1 MANVISLAEHLQ
13 RRTAAEQ
20 IEQSLPPKGTQLALP
35 FLTPHNLVLVLADH
49 FGRRHL
55 FKAFAEQTQ
64 PHLIVDVRVAPRLD
78 FIASSRAL
86 ALRSLELEDIGYLDV
101 RGKFEQNA
109 TKGASSF
116 EVLTAEL
123 RKLLTTLEIS
133 HRPILMFFDD
143 MELLRRINL
152 DLNQSHDVVV
162 AEQRYIENV
171 AADADQLR
179 M

>member
-1 MANVISLAEHLQ
+1 MPNVISLAEHLQ
-13 RRTAAEQ
+13 RKSAAEP
-20 IEQSLPPKGTQLALP
+20 IEQPLPPKGTQLALP
-35 FLTPHNLVLVLADH
+35 FLTPHNVVLVFADH

-55 FKAFAEQTQ
+55 FRAFAEQTR
-64 PHLIVDVRVAPRLD
+64 PHLIVDVRIAPRLD
-78 FIASSRAL
+78 FIANTRAL
-86 ALRSLELEDIGYLDV
+86 ALRSLELDDIGYLDV
-101 RGKFEQNA
+101 RGRFEQNA
-109 TKGASSF
+109 MKGSSSF
-116 EVLTAEL
+116 EDLAAEL
-123 RKLLTTLEIS
+123 RKLLTSLEIS

-152 DLNQSHDVVV
+152 DLNKTHDVVV